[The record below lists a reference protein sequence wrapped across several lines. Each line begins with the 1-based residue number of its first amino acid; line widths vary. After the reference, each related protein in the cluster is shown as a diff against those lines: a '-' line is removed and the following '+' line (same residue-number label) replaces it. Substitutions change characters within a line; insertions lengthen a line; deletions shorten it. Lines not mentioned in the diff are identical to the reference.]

1 MSEVIASADPT
12 PAGQIE
18 AKNPGLTRRT
28 AVLVV
33 HGMGSQR
40 VLDTVRGIV
49 NAVWLDKDDKPGK
62 DDKRYWLHPEHK
74 NDDLDLSVITTNE
87 VPGTTDH
94 RSTDFH
100 ELYWAHLMSETR
112 AVAVL
117 LWLFELVRKGPR
129 LKPGMR
135 ALWWGATIFLC
146 LLVQSVVLLGLH
158 AILLLLGN
166 PPLIGDNQILFGL
179 INPPNAIRL
188 ANHWYH
194 EPEALLL
201 APFFVLLMAATC
213 ATFFSAI
220 RGAWKI
226 VIWAAVLAV
235 LSGLFF
241 YFGINQPAL
250 AKFTSLF
257 LPVVVAL
264 CVVGMAMG
272 GWGLG
277 AMFLTY
283 ILSSLFFLLYLKAR
297 YLIDSEALFVRIWD
311 SGWILWSLNERYS
324 AVIAFAIILIYLAV
338 YALFLQPLLGDAAR
352 YFRASPGN
360 VAIRREIRRQAVDTL
375 DTLHKWGNY
384 DRIVIVAH
392 SLGTVVAYDML
403 RAYFSRL
410 NSSLPDS
417 VLLEPEFSQVDKH
430 DPDNP
435 SGAIMNEGDFRVAA
449 REIVRKIAAQTINS
463 SIPSHQKRPAWL
475 VTDFITLG
483 SPLTHARYL
492 MCDGNTEKELNEN
505 FERRVLQREF
515 PVCPPAKEGDD
526 GLLSFHNGQTHRR
539 EFQHAALFGLT
550 RWTNLFFPMSQ
561 MFWGDAIG
569 GPLQGIFG
577 RYISDVPVSTL
588 TQDKP
593 AFFTH
598 TSYWK
603 ITGPMGRNSPQIV
616 TLRKA
621 INLEDRPG

>member
-1 MSEVIASADPT
+1 MSEVIASADTAPAT
-12 PAGQIE
+12 PVE
-18 AKNPGLTRRT
+18 AKNPQPNRRT

-49 NAVWLDKDDKPGK
+49 NAVWLDKDDKPGPG
-62 DDKRYWLHPEHK
+62 DKRYWLHPERK

-87 VPGTTDH
+87 VPGTADH
-94 RSTDFH
+94 RSADFH

-158 AILLLLGN
+158 AILLFVGN
-166 PPLIGDNQILFGL
+166 PPLISDNQILFGL
-179 INPPNAIRL
+179 INPPNAIKL
-188 ANHWYH
+188 SNHWYH

-201 APFFVLLMAATC
+201 APFFVLFMAATY

-220 RGAWKI
+220 RRAWKI
-226 VIWAAVLAV
+226 VSWAAVLAV

-241 YFGINQPAL
+241 YYSINQPAL

-257 LPVVVAL
+257 LPVLAAL
-264 CVVGMAMG
+264 CVVGIAMG
-272 GWGLG
+272 RWGLL
-277 AMFLTY
+277 AMLLTY
-283 ILSSLFFLLYLKAR
+283 ILSSIFFLIYLNAR
-297 YLIDSEALFVRIWD
+297 YLFARIWD

-324 AVIAFAIILIYLAV
+324 AVIAVAIILIYLAV
-338 YALFLQPLLGDAAR
+338 YALFLQPFLGDAAR

-360 VAIRREIRRQAVDTL
+360 VAIRREIRRQAVNTL

-384 DRIVIVAH
+384 DRIIVVAH

-410 NSSLPDS
+410 NNSLPDCA
-417 VLLEPEFSQVDKH
+417 LLEPEFSQVDKH

-435 SGAIMNEGDFRVAA
+435 SGAIMNEGDFRSAA
-449 REIVRKIAAQTINS
+449 REIIRKIAAQTIDS
-463 SIPSHQKRPAWL
+463 SIPSHQKRPSWL

-492 MCDGNTEKELNEN
+492 MCDGNTEIELNQN

-515 PVCPPAKEGDD
+515 PVCPPAREGDD
-526 GLLSFHNGQTHRR
+526 GLLSFDNGQTRRR
-539 EFQHAALFGLT
+539 EFHHAALFGLT

-569 GPLQGIFG
+569 GPLQEIFG
-577 RYISDVPVSTL
+577 RYIRDVPVSTL
-588 TQDKP
+588 TPGKP

-598 TSYWK
+598 MSYWK
-603 ITGPMGRNSPQIV
+603 TTGPMGRNSPQIV
-616 TLRKA
+616 TLREA
-621 INLEDRPG
+621 VNLEDRQG